1 MENFDVQ
8 YYDLPDGTMPAREF
22 LSGLDKKMRAK
33 LFRAI
38 TLLQADGNEL
48 REPDSKHLS
57 EGIFELRAKVG
68 PDISRVLYFF
78 VVGRRV
84 ILTHGFIKK
93 TNKTPPAEIDR
104 ANKYRAEY
112 LGREEI

>member
-1 MENFDVQ
+1 MSASPGSV
-8 YYDLPDGTMPAREF
+8 PAREF

-57 EGIFELRAKVG
+57 EGIFELRAKIG
-68 PDISRVLYFF
+68 SDISRVLCFWWWVDAPF
-78 VVGRRV
+78 LRMASSKRP
-84 ILTHGFIKK
+84 TRPRPQK
-93 TNKTPPAEIDR
+93 
-104 ANKYRAEY
+104 
-112 LGREEI
+112 